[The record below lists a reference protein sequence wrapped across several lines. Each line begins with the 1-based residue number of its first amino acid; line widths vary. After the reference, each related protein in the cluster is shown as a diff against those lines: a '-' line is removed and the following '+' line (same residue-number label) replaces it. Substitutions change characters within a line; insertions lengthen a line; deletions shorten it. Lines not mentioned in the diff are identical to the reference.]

1 MAKIKKKRDSE
12 KSWKGLPS
20 WIRGGLIGLILVIIL
35 ELNFAFMM
43 YGPQDYSSPIINAI
57 NYLELFIT
65 LTIGLP
71 IIITDF
77 FTCFKFCTP
86 LQDIIIRIIWY
97 AIYIFIGIS
106 IGYLVGR
113 GKKSK

>member
-1 MAKIKKKRDSE
+1 MKKKRSNNRVF
-12 KSWKGLPS
+12 WKDLPS
-20 WIRGGLIGLILVIIL
+20 FVKGGIIGVIIVIIL